1 MSVLLRDGKFDVAIL
16 AGPRVKSVT
25 RTEARRKRTIA
36 TAVQEGP
43 GALTDADRMFLLT
56 DGLALSQLHVQVWTS
71 AAVHSEW
78 FASSAPDHTDL
89 DKVA

>member
-1 MSVLLRDGKFDVAIL
+1 MSNNKYAIGVDFGTESGRAVLVEITKGQ
-16 AGPRVKSVT
+16 
-25 RTEARRKRTIA
+25 EIA